1 MPAVSLQVEET
12 IMFLFDDIIHPMVV
26 DQRHEPFNEKYLQ
39 RIEGVL
45 CNALQ
50 DHPQTTVIRVDLH
63 LPEAGDVG
71 DSIVSDADLSPGLMS
86 RFIDS
91 LKAQIVAYRQRK
103 AREGKRCHR
112 SSVRYVWVMEQPEL
126 GGKKHYHMALFVN
139 TDTFNALG
147 SYGEQGKGLA
157 SLVQNAWLSAMK
169 KRDWPEYL
177 TLVHFVDNPLAFLE
191 LNKPEFM
198 DKLDALTFR
207 LSYMAKQRTKRYSSA
222 ERSFG
227 CSQS

>member
-1 MPAVSLQVEET
+1 M
-12 IMFLFDDIIHPMVV
+12 
-26 DQRHEPFNEKYLQ
+26 
-39 RIEGVL
+39 
-45 CNALQ
+45 
-50 DHPQTTVIRVDLH
+50 
-63 LPEAGDVG
+63 G

-139 TDTFNALG
+139 TDTFNTLG
-147 SYGEQGKGLA
+147 SYGAQGKGLA

-177 TLVHFVDNPLAFLE
+177 TLVHFVYNPLVFLE
-191 LNKPEFM
+191 LNKSEFL

>member
-1 MPAVSLQVEET
+1 
-12 IMFLFDDIIHPMVV
+12 
-26 DQRHEPFNEKYLQ
+26 
-39 RIEGVL
+39 
-45 CNALQ
+45 
-50 DHPQTTVIRVDLH
+50 
-63 LPEAGDVG
+63 
-71 DSIVSDADLSPGLMS
+71 
-86 RFIDS
+86 
-91 LKAQIVAYRQRK
+91 
-103 AREGKRCHR
+103 
-112 SSVRYVWVMEQPEL
+112 
-126 GGKKHYHMALFVN
+126 
-139 TDTFNALG
+139 NALG